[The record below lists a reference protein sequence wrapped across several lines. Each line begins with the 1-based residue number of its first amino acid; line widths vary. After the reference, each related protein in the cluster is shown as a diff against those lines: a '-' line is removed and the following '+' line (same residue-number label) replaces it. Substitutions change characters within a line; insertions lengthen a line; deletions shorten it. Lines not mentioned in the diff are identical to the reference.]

1 METNK
6 TLLEKLRAPLPA
18 EAISQHPTKPYLST
32 INAIYVVDRL
42 NDVLGL
48 GNWRV
53 KNTIIEADQ
62 HNKMVLVKAEFTAK
76 IVADGTESEIYIE
89 SFGGNDNQDRGDAY
103 KGACTDALT
112 KIASYLGV
120 GSHVWKDKDK
130 GAKKAAATVTTP
142 TPAAKPAA
150 HSQKLQEAADFVTK
164 TMALTFVTPN
174 TPAWKAHV
182 ADVAY
187 EHKQTGTDIAS
198 IVRKFRDDNA
208 VAIKAADFP
217 ELEAEVKMLLKKEG
231 GNKA

>member
-1 METNK
+1 METNSK
-6 TLLEKLRAPLPA
+6 LLEKLRAPLPP

-53 KNTIIEADQ
+53 RNTIIEADQ
-62 HNKMVLVKAEFTAK
+62 HNKMVLIKAEFTAK
-76 IVADGTESEIYIE
+76 IATDGAEAEIYIE

-130 GAKKAAATVTTP
+130 AAKKQTP
-142 TPAAKPAA
+142 PPAAQPPQPTKVI
-150 HSQKLQEAADFVTK
+150 EAAKAVAKAVDG
-164 TMALTFVTPN
+164 LIFVTPS
-174 TPAWKAHV
+174 TTAWKAHV
-182 ADVAY
+182 ADIAY
-187 EHKQTGTDIAS
+187 EHKQTGTDIAT
-198 IVRKFRDDNA
+198 IVRKFRDENH

-217 ELEAEVKMLLKKEG
+217 ELEAEVQMLIKKEG
-231 GNKA
+231 GAKA